1 MNRFDDP
8 DDDDDAFP
16 CPLCGTALNPM
27 QLGDHLGAC
36 QRAEWQRRRDRLA
49 HLSNAICDLLRP
61 EPLYDSL
68 PVVDEICAGLYLGSR
83 SVLDAAAHLLPRAIR
98 HVVNCAREIP
108 PPADELR
115 AADATC
121 THLPI
126 DDSARFEIAPFLSQG
141 ADAIAA
147 HLQVAQSLSPPLS
160 AANADG
166 ECGGSSNA
174 PAMAS
179 AASPASPAPPLSPHE
194 QRSVVVHCAMGV
206 SRSASVVI
214 AFLIRHRDMSL
225 VDALALVR
233 ARRFVAYPNKG
244 FLRSLRAFESQ
255 CRGGAPSSLPE
266 EAMQLH
272 KDFSA

>member
-1 MNRFDDP
+1 MSHVDDLV
-8 DDDDDAFP
+8 DDDAFP
-16 CPLCGTALNPM
+16 CPLCGAALNPM
-27 QLGDHLGAC
+27 QLGEHLGAC

-49 HLSNAICDLLRP
+49 HLPDAICDLLRP

-83 SVLDAAAHLLPRAIR
+83 SVLDAAAHLRPRAIR

-126 DDSARFEIAPFLSQG
+126 DDSARFDIAPFLSQG

-147 HLQVAQSLSPPLS
+147 HLQLAQKSTSPSLS
-160 AANADG
+160 AASADG
-166 ECGGSSNA
+166 ECGGSSDA
-174 PAMAS
+174 PAPS
-179 AASPASPAPPLSPHE
+179 SVASPAPPVHE

-214 AFLIRHRDMSL
+214 AFLIRHRGMSL

-255 CRGGAPSSLPE
+255 CRGGAHSSLPE

>member
-1 MNRFDDP
+1 MNHVDDL
-8 DDDDDAFP
+8 DDDDAFP
-16 CPLCGTALNPM
+16 CPLCGAALNPM
-27 QLGDHLGAC
+27 QLGEHLGAC

-49 HLSNAICDLLRP
+49 HLPDAICDLLRP

-83 SVLDAAAHLLPRAIR
+83 SVLDAAAHLRPRTIR

-108 PPADELR
+108 PPAEELR

-126 DDSARFEIAPFLSQG
+126 DDSARFDIAPFLSQG

-147 HLQVAQSLSPPLS
+147 HLQLARCPSPSFSVAS
-160 AANADG
+160 ADY
-166 ECGGSSNA
+166 ESGGSCDA
-174 PAMAS
+174 L
-179 AASPASPAPPLSPHE
+179 APPPPAKE

-206 SRSASVVI
+206 SRSASVVL
-214 AFLIRHRDMSL
+214 AFLIRHRGMSL

-266 EAMQLH
+266 EAVQLH

>member
-1 MNRFDDP
+1 MNHVDDL
-8 DDDDDAFP
+8 DDDDAFP
-16 CPLCGTALNPM
+16 CPLCGAALNPM
-27 QLGDHLGAC
+27 QLGEHLGAC
-36 QRAEWQRRRDRLA
+36 QRAEWQRHRDRLA
-49 HLSNAICDLLRP
+49 HLPDAICDLLRP

-83 SVLDAAAHLLPRAIR
+83 SVLDAAAHLRPRAIW
-98 HVVNCAREIP
+98 HVVNCAREIFL
-108 PPADELR
+108 PADELR

-126 DDSARFEIAPFLSQG
+126 DDSARFDIAPFLSQG

-147 HLQVAQSLSPPLS
+147 HLQLAQQFPSPSLS
-160 AANADG
+160 AASADD
-166 ECGGSSNA
+166 ESGGSSDA
-174 PAMAS
+174 
-179 AASPASPAPPLSPHE
+179 PASPPPLHE

-206 SRSASVVI
+206 SRSASVVL
-214 AFLIRHRDMSL
+214 AFLIRHRTMSL